1 MKSAATKLTVI
12 KRTRAD
18 VVFDTFNVVLNLLLL
33 FICLYPL
40 YFVLCASVSDPY
52 AVARGEVY
60 LFPRGFTWEPY
71 QEVFKEPRIW
81 LGYRNTLFYS
91 TVGTLFSLCLT
102 IPSAY
107 ALSKRRLPGR
117 RFFNIYFLIPMYFSG
132 GLIPTYLTMKQ
143 LGVVN
148 QWYTL
153 IFIGASSVYNMIVS
167 RVYSSPS
174 RCRWRAPFWRSC
186 RCFSLW
192 PGGTIISMPW
202 STLPRTIIC
211 PCR

>member
-60 LFPRGFTWEPY
+60 LFPQGFTWEPY

-91 TVGTLFSLCLT
+91 TVGTL
-102 IPSAY
+102 SA
-107 ALSKRRLPGR
+107 G
-117 RFFNIYFLIPMYFSG
+117 
-132 GLIPTYLTMKQ
+132 Q
-143 LGVVN
+143 
-148 QWYTL
+148 
-153 IFIGASSVYNMIVS
+153 
-167 RVYSSPS
+167 
-174 RCRWRAPFWRSC
+174 
-186 RCFSLW
+186 
-192 PGGTIISMPW
+192 
-202 STLPRTIIC
+202 
-211 PCR
+211 